1 MKCFAIVAIAALVFA
16 TVQAEENNIPL
27 ITRSC
32 TFEQISNANE
42 CEQSCQQDQPN
53 SINFDWDDSIPK
65 CDCLFAGGSPA
76 TLCSGVDD
84 DEEDNDVPTRGEL
97 RRQLNLNLDMQ
108 CSSQVD
114 RAVTGTFYNCFVKTY
129 EDNDDAE
136 EDDAI
141 KCTFNKCE
149 NEFYRFTRILSDCLP
164 ETSPNEFLSNIIF
177 TNQERL
183 SLKAL
188 CAVAESNKTVECHDL
203 LVPLNRG
210 AAIGFTQSECQAIV
224 SGGKCLGT
232 LQALFADIGSSIQ
245 QYAPLVAQQLV
256 TNGENFDQFLDR
268 LDTDCSTAG
277 VEGIAAAADGTEPLA
292 SISSATQ
299 AISLTFAIV
308 SAIVGILLA

>member
-1 MKCFAIVAIAALVFA
+1 MGVFNSGAELLFFSSNHCHTIGPPHTLFCNQFQLLLGYSTSADHLENSKQPPFNCRGKYTVMKCFAIVAIAALVFA

-149 NEFYRFTRILSDCLP
+149 NEFYRFTRILSGMCMSWVLFF
-164 ETSPNEFLSNIIF
+164 FLFI
-177 TNQERL
+177 
-183 SLKAL
+183 
-188 CAVAESNKTVECHDL
+188 
-203 LVPLNRG
+203 
-210 AAIGFTQSECQAIV
+210 
-224 SGGKCLGT
+224 
-232 LQALFADIGSSIQ
+232 
-245 QYAPLVAQQLV
+245 
-256 TNGENFDQFLDR
+256 
-268 LDTDCSTAG
+268 
-277 VEGIAAAADGTEPLA
+277 
-292 SISSATQ
+292 
-299 AISLTFAIV
+299 
-308 SAIVGILLA
+308 